1 MRQPRKLFFLF
12 IFLATV
18 GCTKPPYLNLRQPIY
33 LVTHKSFFFDC
44 ENEVGGLDACRERR
58 IQAVR
63 EGIDDWFKHFAEP
76 TRPRAF
82 IVISRNEV
90 PPNNP
95 NPIIHLAIMKGFCRG
110 RNAACYF
117 FLTKY
122 DFNPLIVFDSADDID
137 ATISAHEFGHAL
149 GRSIHHDDVPA
160 DGGSIMSYYWPT
172 SIVMPADIK
181 TLCRIHDECP
191 PHEEDW

>member
-1 MRQPRKLFFLF
+1 MRQPGKLLFLF

-76 TRPRAF
+76 TRPLAF
-82 IVISRNEV
+82 IVASRNEV
-90 PPNNP
+90 PRNTP
-95 NPIIHLAIMKGFCRG
+95 NPIIHLAVLKGFCG
-110 RNAACYF
+110 KKNAACYF

-122 DFNPLIVFDSADDID
+122 DFNPLMVFDSGDDID
-137 ATISAHEFGHAL
+137 AALAAHEFGHAL
-149 GRSIHHDDVPA
+149 GRSILHDDVPA
-160 DGGSIMSYYWPT
+160 DVSSIMSYTWPAYT
-172 SIVMPADIK
+172 VKPIDIK
-181 TLCRIHDECP
+181 ILCRIHNECP
-191 PHEEDW
+191 AHEEDW